1 MLSGIFAYH
10 KFQSIHY
17 TFAASHMVRRAFV
30 VNLFIYTKESLVCFN
45 LLKND
50 DVSVVF
56 PSIVIIPTLQN
67 NHYWVFMMFCTADS
81 LVSSEKCSNFVA
93 ELINKAY
100 LTRRTRIL
108 LLILAAV
115 LYFCSMACSASTRVF
130 ETRCMASLLHVLCGD
145 EAMHSSLQAE
155 ETQYPASNI
164 QYPASNIQY
173 PASLEEDI
181 YVHNANLAQEQTA
194 FLASADEALPIARVK
209 RTVQITSP
217 TKVMKDRISS
227 CGPHPKT
234 IALAYKQYV
243 TSHLQYSELIFLS
256 LPSEEIAFPFLA
268 FW

>member
-1 MLSGIFAYH
+1 M
-10 KFQSIHY
+10 
-17 TFAASHMVRRAFV
+17 AFV
-30 VNLFIYTKESLVCFN
+30 EFYG
-45 LLKND
+45 
-50 DVSVVF
+50 
-56 PSIVIIPTLQN
+56 
-67 NHYWVFMMFCTADS
+67 ADS

-93 ELINKAY
+93 DLINKAY

-130 ETRCMASLLHVLCGD
+130 ETQCMASLLHVLCGD

-155 ETQYPASNI
+155 ETSQCGHLYKWVEDT

-173 PASLEEDI
+173 PASLEEDM
-181 YVHNANLAQEQTA
+181 YVHNANLAQVQTA
-194 FLASADEALPIARVK
+194 FLESADEALPIARVK

-227 CGPHPKT
+227 CGPRPKT

-243 TSHLQYSELIFLS
+243 TSYLQYSELIFLS
-256 LPSEEIAFPFLA
+256 LPSEEIAFPFVTFL
-268 FW
+268 